1 MLRRSA
7 PVLLLLALAPAAAA
21 QAPPAASTGVA
32 WETYSFHDKEAVG
45 LRSIT
50 LLTVPWAVHAP
61 LPAGLAVDV
70 SGAYARGQVGRYD
83 GGTATL
89 SGLTDTQVRIARAF
103 GRDRVTLALAAAI
116 PTGKSRNTPDEALV
130 ANAVA
135 ADLLPFR
142 ISNWGTG
149 GGVGMSAAYA
159 ERLGGFGIGVSG
171 GYTLAR
177 SFQPFAPADGQD
189 EAAYRPG
196 DEARLRVAADHAV
209 GRAAKAAVQ
218 LTWQHFDTDRFGGR
232 NLYRAGDRLQAV
244 ASLQGVVHGYN
255 GVAWGGLLHRAHGT
269 SLDEQSPGQPVQD
282 LWLGG
287 AGLRVPYGR
296 AAVTWGVDGR
306 LFREADGQ
314 GQGWYTGFGATGELP
329 LGRLTLLPSAH
340 LRGGRVVATEDART
354 GFRGVELGL
363 AARRAL

>member
-1 MLRRSA
+1 MLRRA
-7 PVLLLLALAPAAAA
+7 AALLLVASPLAA
-21 QAPPAASTGVA
+21 QQPPAATAGAS
-32 WETYSFHDKEAVG
+32 WETYRFGTPAAVG
-45 LRSIT
+45 LRSIS
-50 LLTVPWAVHAP
+50 LFTVPWSAHAP
-61 LPAGLAVDV
+61 LPAELSLDV
-70 SGAYARGQVGRYD
+70 SGAYARGTVELDD
-83 GGTATL
+83 GSTATL
-89 SGLTDTQVRIARAF
+89 SGLTDTQVRLARAF

-116 PTGKSRNTPDEALV
+116 PTGKSRNTPSQALV

-142 ISNWGTG
+142 MSNWGTG

-159 ERLGGFGIGVSG
+159 ERIGGFGIGVSG
-171 GYTLAR
+171 GYTVAR
-177 SFQPFAPADGQD
+177 SFQPFEPAAGQD
-189 EAAYRPG
+189 EVAYRPG

-209 GRAAKAAVQ
+209 GRAAKAGIQ

-244 ASLQGVVHGYN
+244 GSLQGIVRGYN
-255 GVAWGGLLHRAHGT
+255 AVAWGGVLHRGHGT

-287 AGLRVPYGR
+287 AGVRVPYGR

-314 GQGWYTGFGATGELP
+314 GQGWYTGIGATGEVP
-329 LGRLTLLPSAH
+329 VGSLTLLPSAH

-354 GFRGVELGL
+354 GLRGIELGL
-363 AARRAL
+363 ALRRAL